1 MRVQIEEH
9 VHYLGK
15 TLFLNVEG
23 EKVHENVPE
32 KPHYLGKI
40 LRFGLGYHY
49 KSYSRVVY
57 DFVILEKLFYCGFQH
72 LLVELKLQLVVS
84 QEDMPN
90 HFDVVCD
97 RLIEL
102 LEFLDWSCY
111 DLVLHQFCQI
121 MHCCDES

>member
-1 MRVQIEEH
+1 M
-9 VHYLGK
+9 
-15 TLFLNVEG
+15 FLKNLIIWVRYYVLV
-23 EKVHENVPE
+23 KVTIN
-32 KPHYLGKI
+32 
-40 LRFGLGYHY
+40 

-57 DFVILEKLFYCGFQH
+57 DLVILEKLFYCGFQH

-111 DLVLHQFCQI
+111 DLVLDQFCQI